1 MQSTTAVSLPSQP
14 FKGAER
20 LAEGAGWGLS
30 DVTIT
35 ACPQS
40 GGSPVLECSSSPSP
54 LPLRCAAP
62 LSAGRF
68 LRLGETEVDCA
79 SWAQLS
85 LPGREVTDP
94 EQLRR

>member
-1 MQSTTAVSLPSQP
+1 M
-14 FKGAER
+14 
-20 LAEGAGWGLS
+20 
-30 DVTIT
+30 
-35 ACPQS
+35 
-40 GGSPVLECSSSPSP
+40 LECSSAPSP
-54 LPLRCAAP
+54 LPPRCAAP